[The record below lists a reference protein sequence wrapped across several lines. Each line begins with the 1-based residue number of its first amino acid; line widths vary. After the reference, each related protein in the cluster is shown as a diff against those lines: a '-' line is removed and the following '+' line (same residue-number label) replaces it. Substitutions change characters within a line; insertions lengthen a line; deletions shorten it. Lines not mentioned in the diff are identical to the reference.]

1 MEQQQPQPQQPQPQ
15 KKPINPKHIV
25 NEQKVV
31 IFDLIQEN
39 IMLKSYIAQLEEE
52 KAMREEPK
60 ESAKTT
66 E

>member
-1 MEQQQPQPQQPQPQ
+1 MEQPQPQ